1 MSLLERIIMI
11 AIQAHAGQ
19 QDKSG
24 YPYILH
30 PLRLMIQMETEEEMM
45 VAVLHD
51 VVEDSDVT
59 LERLAGEGVPASV
72 LQAVSLLTYNNQ
84 TDSYQTY
91 LERLKPNPL
100 ARKVKLADLRHNMEF
115 TRLLELHPKDLERLQ
130 KYHRA
135 WQFLTRE

>member
-11 AIQAHAGQ
+11 AIQAHVGQ